1 MTRRPRRV
9 IPACLTALA
18 ILALSVVAA
27 VALVQ
32 ELAGRPALVPLG
44 ALVRHTRT
52 LRLDSP
58 VMVIAAAVS
67 AGLGLIL
74 LGCAA
79 IPGRAV
85 TLPLAAVT
93 GEHSDGQPGAGTYPV
108 AGVSRSGLRIALAAT
123 VADVDGV
130 AAVRVRLRGRRV
142 SARVRTELS
151 GTAALHE
158 AVSRAAEDR
167 LRQSGLARPPA
178 VLIRVRHLHRR
189 ASA

>member
-1 MTRRPRRV
+1 MTRRSRRV

-18 ILALSVVAA
+18 LLALSVVAA

-32 ELAGRPALVPLG
+32 ELAGQPALVPLG

-85 TLPLAAVT
+85 TLPLAAAT
-93 GEHSDGQPGAGTYPV
+93 GEQSDGQPGTGSYPV
-108 AGVSRSGLRIALAAT
+108 AGVSRSGLRTALAAT

-130 AAVRVRLRGRRV
+130 TAVRVRLRGRRV
-142 SARVRTELS
+142 IARVRTELS
-151 GTAALHE
+151 STAALRE

-167 LRQSGLARPPA
+167 LDQSGLARPPA
-178 VLIRVRHLHRR
+178 VLIRVRQLHRR